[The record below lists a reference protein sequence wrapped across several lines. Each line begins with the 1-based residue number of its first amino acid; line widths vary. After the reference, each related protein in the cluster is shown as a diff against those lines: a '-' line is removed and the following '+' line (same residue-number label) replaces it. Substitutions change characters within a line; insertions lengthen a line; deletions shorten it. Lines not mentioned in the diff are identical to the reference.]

1 MSIYNKNGGI
11 LTSAYSVSS
20 EIDIGYNIGGSVVFQ
35 KGAPTIKVMSYNVGQ
50 WYYGGHVAVPAD
62 KDAAYYALQNAM
74 IANADADIL
83 CMNEYLSEFSATG
96 RTALSLLSQ
105 YFPYIHEQNGTGT
118 VTSGTGRCICSKYP
132 ISNYSAHTYA
142 TSGSPRYYDSCT
154 ITIDGTP
161 ITVVVTHL
169 NYNASSDTSRVSQLN
184 ELITFLQGQTHF
196 IACGDLNT
204 LYAKTTEEADYRNM
218 IQLLLNAGFNLAN
231 CDDGRFL
238 ITYSDQ
244 PTGTYVG
251 CLDNIIT
258 SSNITI
264 TGASVDTTKLNDGL
278 SERVDHMPLIANLTI
293 N

>member
-1 MSIYNKNGGI
+1 MIYSISGNQIFSAFDVGG
-11 LTSAYSVSS
+11 TSKAKAY
-20 EIDIGYNIGGSVVFQ
+20 DISGEEVFST
-35 KGAPTIKVMSYNVGQ
+35 ATSIKVMSYNVGQ
-50 WYYGGHVAVPAD
+50 WYYGGQVAVPAD

-118 VTSGTGRCICSKYP
+118 VTSSTGRCICSKYP
-132 ISNYSAHTYA
+132 ISNYSVHTYA

-154 ITIDGTP
+154 ITINGTP

-169 NYNASSDTSRVSQLN
+169 NYNATSDTSRVSQLQ

-204 LYAKTTEEADYRNM
+204 LYAKTTEEADYRTM

-258 SSNITI
+258 SYDIVS
-264 TGASVDTTKLNDGL
+264 AYVDDTKLNDGL
-278 SERVDHMPLIANLTI
+278 TEKTDHMPLIATLRI
-293 N
+293 